1 MPDNTAPVGQT
12 PFAGQVVIVTGAGK
26 GLGRAYALDF
36 ARRGARV
43 VVNNRR
49 HAGDTTHTAD
59 AVVTEITS
67 CGGEAVADYSD
78 AADPQCGEHLLATAL
93 DRYGRLDI
101 VVANA
106 GVGPRGTSLEMS
118 ADDWTGV
125 IDANLNGVW
134 FTLQEAARHM
144 IAAKVKGSIIT
155 TASIMALRGRAG
167 APAYAASKAAVA
179 HLTKVA
185 ALEFAANGI
194 RVNALAPGYFE
205 TDLNRALLQSEK
217 GQALVEGIPMKRT
230 GQYSELDGALLLLA
244 SDAGSFMTGTVI
256 PVDGGHLVNSL

>member
-1 MPDNTAPVGQT
+1 MKHILSLEGKTAL
-12 PFAGQVVIVTGAGK
+12 VTGASS
-26 GLGRAYALDF
+26 GLGENFAKTLANYGAKVVVA
-36 ARRGARV
+36 ARRTDRLETVVGAI
-43 VVNNRR
+43 
-49 HAGDTTHTAD
+49 TA
-59 AVVTEITS
+59 S
-67 CGGEAVADYSD
+67 GGEAAAIAMDVTDADSIKSGFKDAEVAFG
-78 AADPQCGEHLLATAL
+78 PI
-93 DRYGRLDI
+93 DI

>member
-1 MPDNTAPVGQT
+1 MKHLLSLEGKIAM
-12 PFAGQVVIVTGAGK
+12 VTGASS
-26 GLGRAYALDF
+26 GLGENFAKTLARHGAKVVVT
-36 ARRGARV
+36 ARRIDRLEGV
-43 VVNNRR
+43 V
-49 HAGDTTHTAD
+49 AAIKS
-59 AVVTEITS
+59 A
-67 CGGEAVADYSD
+67 GGEATAIAMDVTD
-78 AADPQCGEHLLATAL
+78 AQSVKDGFKAAEAAFGPM
-93 DRYGRLDI
+93 DI

-106 GVGPRGTSLEMS
+106 GVGPRGTSLDMTP
-118 ADDWTGV
+118 DDWTGV

-134 FTLQEAARHM
+134 YTLQEAARRM
-144 IAAKVKGSIIT
+144 IATKVKGSIVT

-205 TDLNRALLQSEK
+205 TDLNRALLHSEK
-217 GQALVEGIPMKRT
+217 GKALVEGIPMKRT

>member
-1 MPDNTAPVGQT
+1 MKHLLSLEGKNAL
-12 PFAGQVVIVTGAGK
+12 VTGASS
-26 GLGRAYALDF
+26 GLGENFAKTLARHGAKVVVS
-36 ARRGARV
+36 ARRIDRLEEV
-43 VVNNRR
+43 V
-49 HAGDTTHTAD
+49 AAIKST
-59 AVVTEITS
+59 
-67 CGGEAVADYSD
+67 GGEATAIAMDVTD
-78 AADPQCGEHLLATAL
+78 AKSIKSGFKAAEAAFGPM
-93 DRYGRLDI
+93 DI

-106 GVGPRGTSLEMS
+106 GVGPRGTSLEMTP
-118 ADDWTGV
+118 DDWTSV

-134 FTLQEAARHM
+134 YTLQEAAGRM
-144 IAAKVKGSIIT
+144 IATKVKGSIVT

-185 ALEFAANGI
+185 ALEFAAYGI

-205 TDLNRALLQSEK
+205 TDLNRALLHSEK
-217 GQALVEGIPMKRT
+217 GKALVEGIPMKRV
-230 GQYSELDGALLLLA
+230 GQYPELDGALLLLA